1 MIAAIAIVRAQG
13 RGRIKVGLG
22 STDKLPQQPA
32 PAEPGGNAT
41 EPAACDFLR
50 GGGTMGAHIRGFDW
64 ARSPLG
70 PAEAWPQSLRTVV
83 RLMLTSNHP
92 IFIYWGPELI
102 CLYNDAFSHSLG
114 PERHPSILGQRGAVA
129 WDEIWPIIGHEI
141 ETVMRGEGA
150 YWRENELVPITRHGQ
165 REDVYWNYSQS
176 PIDDDDSDS
185 GVGGVLVLCNETT
198 RQVLAD
204 ARQTFLI
211 EIADRLL
218 TTPDPRNAIV
228 AVGDAL
234 GKYLGLDGVGFANY
248 DAGWNVAEVDEAW
261 RKPGLP
267 GIGGHYSTTAFGS
280 AIVEHLRKGET
291 VVIDDV
297 ATSPLVLGDAVAN
310 FATIDTRAMIQVPL
324 NRSGCVAVGLFVMS
338 EQPRIWTANEVRL
351 VEEVGMRTAAAVER
365 ARGERAVRDSE
376 ALLRAIGESSAELIF
391 AKDREHRLIY
401 ANPATLKAIGLTA
414 TEAMGRSER
423 EWHGEGS
430 ESDAIMLADEQ
441 VMATGKTLRVEEHF
455 TPPGGGERI
464 YASTKAPMRNSDG
477 DVIGIVGVSTD
488 ITERHRD
495 RVHLNLLVAELNHRV
510 KNTLAI
516 VQSLA
521 HQTFRGAGIE
531 ATARTAF
538 EGRLAALATA
548 HNLLTRERWES
559 TDLETVVVETLA
571 AQVSDPTSVSIRGP
585 SVRLDP
591 KTAVSI
597 AMALHELATNAI
609 KYGALSVDGGH
620 VTVRWSS
627 GSADAPRL
635 LLDWRESGGPVVTPP
650 TTRGFGSR
658 MIERAL
664 ASELRGKV
672 KLEFLADGLHCA
684 IDAPLPTVVSVA
696 LQRPED

>member
-1 MIAAIAIVRAQG
+1 M
-13 RGRIKVGLG
+13 GLG
-22 STDKLPQQPA
+22 STDNLPQQLA
-32 PAEPGGNAT
+32 PAEPVRSAA
-41 EPAACDFLR
+41 EPATGNFLR
-50 GGGTMGAHIRGFDW
+50 GGGTMGAHIRDFDW
-64 ARSPLG
+64 TRSPLG
-70 PAEAWPQSLRTVV
+70 PTDAWPQSLRTVV

-92 IFIYWGPELI
+92 VCVYWGPELI

-150 YWRENELVPITRHGQ
+150 YWRENELVPITRHGR

-176 PIDDDDSDS
+176 PIDDDDSAS

-218 TTPDPRNAIV
+218 TTTDPRNAIV

-248 DAGWNVAEVDEAW
+248 DAGWDVAEVDEAW

-267 GIGGHYSTTAFGS
+267 GIGGRYSTAAFGS
-280 AIVEHLRKGET
+280 AIVEQLRKGVT

-297 ATSPLVLGDAVAN
+297 ATSPLVLGEVVAN

-324 NRSGCVAVGLFVMS
+324 NRSGCAAVGLFVMS
-338 EQPRIWTANEVRL
+338 TQPRSWTEDEVRL

-365 ARGERAVRDSE
+365 ARGERVVRESE

-401 ANPATLKAIGLTA
+401 ANPATLKAIGRSRD
-414 TEAMGRSER
+414 EAIGRTER
-423 EWHGEGS
+423 EWHADPAEA
-430 ESDAIMLADEQ
+430 EAIIATDNQ
-441 VMATGKTLRVEEHF
+441 VMRSGKVQRFEQQL
-455 TPPGGGERI
+455 TPLGGNKRI
-464 YASTKAPMRNSDG
+464 YESTKAAMRDYDG
-477 DVIGIVGVSTD
+477 KVIGVVGVSTD

-495 RVHLNLLVAELNHRV
+495 QAHLNLLVGELNHRV
-510 KNTLAI
+510 KNTLTI

-548 HNLLTRERWES
+548 HNLLTRERWEA

-585 SVRLDP
+585 RIRLDP

-627 GSADAPRL
+627 GSADEPRL
-635 LLDWRESGGPVVTPP
+635 LLDWRESGGPKVTEP

-672 KLEFLADGLHCA
+672 TLEFRADGLHCA
-684 IDAPLPTVVSVA
+684 IDAPLPTVVPVA
-696 LQRPED
+696 LQRPTD

>member
-13 RGRIKVGLG
+13 RGRIEVGLG
-22 STDKLPQQPA
+22 TENLSQPLV
-32 PAEPGGNAT
+32 PAEPSGNAT
-41 EPAACDFLR
+41 EQAACNFLR
-50 GGGTMGAHIRGFDW
+50 GGGTMGAHIRAFDW
-64 ARSPLG
+64 AHSPLG
-70 PAEAWPQSLRTVV
+70 PADAWPQSLRTVV
-83 RLMLTSNHP
+83 RLLLNSNHP
-92 IFIYWGPELI
+92 VFIYWGPELI

-129 WDEIWPIIGHEI
+129 WDEIWPIIGHQI
-141 ETVMRGEGA
+141 ETVMHGEGA

-165 REDVYWNYSQS
+165 REDVYWTYSQS
-176 PIDDDDSDS
+176 PIDDDDSAS

-248 DAGWNVAEVDEAW
+248 DADWGVAEIDEAW

-267 GIGGHYSTTAFGS
+267 GIGGRYSTAAFGS
-280 AIVEHLRKGET
+280 AIVDELRKGET
-291 VVIDDV
+291 VVIEDV

-324 NRSGCVAVGLFVMS
+324 NRSGSVAVGLFVMS
-338 EQPRIWTANEVRL
+338 ELPRIWTEDEVRL

-365 ARGERAVRDSE
+365 ARGERAVRESE

-401 ANPATLKAIGLTA
+401 ANPATLKAIGRSRD
-414 TEAMGRSER
+414 EMIGRTER
-423 EWHGEGS
+423 EWHADPAEA
-430 ESDAIMLADEQ
+430 EAIIAIDNQ
-441 VMATGKTLRVEEHF
+441 VMQSGKVQRFEQKL
-455 TPPGGGERI
+455 TPPGGNKRMYE
-464 YASTKAPMRNSDG
+464 STKAAMRDHDG
-477 DVIGIVGVSTD
+477 NVIGVVGVSTD

-495 RVHLNLLVAELNHRV
+495 QAHLNLLVAELNHRV

-548 HNLLTRERWES
+548 HNLLTRERWEA

-571 AQVSDPTSVSIRGP
+571 AQISDPTSVSIRGP
-585 SVRLDP
+585 SIRLDP

-635 LLDWRESGGPVVTPP
+635 LLDWRESGGPKVTAP

-672 KLEFLADGLHCA
+672 NLEFLANGLHCA
-684 IDAPLPTVVSVA
+684 IDAPLPKVVPVA
-696 LQRPED
+696 LERPGD

>member
-1 MIAAIAIVRAQG
+1 
-13 RGRIKVGLG
+13 VGLG
-22 STDKLPQQPA
+22 STENLTQPPA
-32 PAEPGGNAT
+32 PAEPASNAA
-41 EPAACDFLR
+41 EPAGCNFLV
-50 GGGTMGAHIRGFDW
+50 GGGAMGDAIRRHDW
-64 ARSPLG
+64 ARSPVG
-70 PAEAWPQSLRTVV
+70 PPAQWPQSLRTVI

-92 IFIYWGPELI
+92 IFVFWGPELT
-102 CLYNDAFSHSLG
+102 CFYNDPYSQSLG
-114 PERHPSILGQRGAVA
+114 PEKHPSILGQRAEVA
-129 WDEIWPIIGHEI
+129 WDEIWPIIGPQI
-141 ETVMRGEGA
+141 DLVMRGDGA
-150 YWRENELVPITRHGQ
+150 TWHENHLVPITRFGR
-165 REDVYWNYSQS
+165 REDVYWTYSYS
-176 PIDDDDSDS
+176 PIDDDDAAS

-218 TTPDPRNAIV
+218 TTPDPRNA
-228 AVGDAL
+228 L
-234 GKYLGLDGVGFANY
+234 GKYLGLEGVGFANY
-248 DAGWNVAEVDEAW
+248 DAGWDVAEVDEAW

-267 GIGGHYSTTAFGS
+267 GLGGRYSTAAFGS
-280 AIVEHLRKGET
+280 AIVEQLRQGQT

-297 ATSPLVLGDAVAN
+297 ATSPLVLGEAIAN

-324 NRSGCVAVGLFVMS
+324 NRSGSGAAGLFVIS
-338 EQPRIWTANEVRL
+338 EQPRIWTTNEVRL
-351 VEEVGMRTAAAVER
+351 VEEVAIRGAAAVER

-391 AKDREHRLIY
+391 AKDRKHRLIY
-401 ANPATLKAIGLTA
+401 ANPATLTAIGRNRE
-414 TEAMGRSER
+414 EAIGRTER
-423 EWHGEGS
+423 EWHADPAEA
-430 ESDAIMLADEQ
+430 EAIIATDDE
-441 VMATGKTLRVEEHF
+441 VMKSGKVQRFEQHF
-455 TPPGGGERI
+455 TPPGGNKRI
-464 YASTKAPMRNSDG
+464 YESTKAAMRDHNG
-477 DVIGIVGVSTD
+477 DVIGVVGVSTD

-495 RVHLNLLVAELNHRV
+495 QAHLNLLVAELNHRV

-521 HQTFRGAGIE
+521 HQTFRGAGIQ

-548 HNLLTRERWES
+548 HNLLTRERWEA

-585 SVRLDP
+585 RVRLDP

-620 VTVRWSS
+620 VTLRWSS
-627 GSADAPRL
+627 GSTDAPRL
-635 LLDWRESGGPVVTPP
+635 LLDWRESGGPKVTAP

-664 ASELRGKV
+664 ASELRGRV
-672 KLEFLADGLHCA
+672 KLEYLADGLHCA
-684 IDAPLPTVVSVA
+684 IDAPLPTVVPVA
-696 LQRPED
+696 LERPEN

>member
-13 RGRIKVGLG
+13 RGRIEVGLG
-22 STDKLPQQPA
+22 STDKLPQPSA
-32 PAEPGGNAT
+32 PAEPAENAA
-41 EPAACDFLR
+41 EPAACNFLR

-70 PAEAWPQSLRTVV
+70 PADGWPQSLRTVV
-83 RLMLTSNHP
+83 RLMLNSNHP
-92 IFIYWGPELI
+92 VFIYWGAELI
-102 CLYNDAFSHSLG
+102 CFYNDAYSQSLG
-114 PERHPSILGQRGAVA
+114 PEKHPAILGQQAAVA
-129 WDEIWPIIGHEI
+129 WQEIWPIIEPQVDLVMSGAGATWHENHLI
-141 ETVMRGEGA
+141 
-150 YWRENELVPITRHGQ
+150 PITRHGR
-165 REDVYWNYSQS
+165 REDVYWTSGYS
-176 PIDDDDSDS
+176 PIDDDAAEN

-198 RQVLAD
+198 SQVLAD

-234 GKYLGLDGVGFANY
+234 GEYLGLDGVGFANY
-248 DAGWNVAEVDEAW
+248 DAGWDVAEVDEAW

-267 GIGGHYSTTAFGS
+267 GIGGRYSTASFGS
-280 AIVEHLRKGET
+280 AIIEQLRKGVT

-297 ATSPLVLGDAVAN
+297 ATSPLVLGEVVAN
-310 FATIDTRAMIQVPL
+310 FATINTRAVIQVPL

-338 EQPRIWTANEVRL
+338 EQPRMWTTNEVRL

-391 AKDREHRLIY
+391 AKDREHRMIY
-401 ANPATLKAIGLTA
+401 ANPATLKAIGRSRD
-414 TEAMGRSER
+414 EAIGRTER
-423 EWHGEGS
+423 EWH
-430 ESDAIMLADEQ
+430 ADPAEAEVIIANDDQ
-441 VMATGKTLRVEEHF
+441 VMQSGKVQRFEQQF
-455 TPPGGGERI
+455 TSPGGNKRI
-464 YASTKAPMRNSDG
+464 YESTKAAMRDHDG
-477 DVIGIVGVSTD
+477 NVIGVVGVSTD

-495 RVHLNLLVAELNHRV
+495 QAHLNLLVAELNHRV

-548 HNLLTRERWES
+548 HSLLTRERWEA

-585 SVRLDP
+585 SVKLDP

-635 LLDWRESGGPVVTPP
+635 LLDWRESGGPKVTPP

-664 ASELRGKV
+664 AAELRGKV
-672 KLEFLADGLHCA
+672 TLDFPADGLRCA
-684 IDAPLPTVVSVA
+684 IDAPLPTVVSIA

>member
-1 MIAAIAIVRAQG
+1 MRAQG
-13 RGRIKVGLG
+13 QGRIEVGLG
-22 STDKLPQQPA
+22 STENLPHQLAPSE
-32 PAEPGGNAT
+32 PAENAA
-41 EPAACDFLR
+41 EPAACNFLR
-50 GGGTMGAHIRGFDW
+50 GGGTMGAHIRTFDW

-70 PAEAWPQSLRTVV
+70 PADAWPQSLRTVV
-83 RLMLTSNHP
+83 RLMLNSNHP
-92 IFIYWGPELI
+92 VFIYWGPELI
-102 CLYNDAFSHSLG
+102 CFYNDAFSQSLG

-129 WDEIWPIIGHEI
+129 WDEIWPIIGHQI

-150 YWRENELVPITRHGQ
+150 YWRENELVPITRHGR
-165 REDVYWNYSQS
+165 REDVYWTYSYS
-176 PIDDDDSDS
+176 PIDDDDAAG

-218 TTPDPRNAIV
+218 TTSDPRNAIV

-248 DAGWNVAEVDEAW
+248 DAGWDVAEVDEAW

-267 GIGGHYSTTAFGS
+267 GLGGRYSTAAFGS
-280 AIVEHLRKGET
+280 AIVDQLRKGET

-297 ATSPLVLGDAVAN
+297 ATSPLVLGEAVAN

-338 EQPRIWTANEVRL
+338 ELPRIWTANEVRL

-414 TEAMGRSER
+414 AEAMGRSER
-423 EWHGEGS
+423 EWHGAGGES
-430 ESDAIMLADEQ
+430 EAIIAADEQ
-441 VMATGKTLRVEEHF
+441 VMATGETLRVEERF
-455 TPPGGGERI
+455 TPPRGRERI
-464 YASTKAPMRNSDG
+464 YASTKAPMHDHDG
-477 DVIGIVGVSTD
+477 KVIGVVGVSTD

-495 RVHLNLLVAELNHRV
+495 QAHLSLLVAELNHRV
-510 KNTLAI
+510 KNTLTI

-548 HNLLTRERWES
+548 HNLLTRERWEA

-571 AQVSDPTSVSIRGP
+571 AQVSDPTSVSIHGP
-585 SVRLDP
+585 NVRLDP

-620 VTVRWSS
+620 VTLRWSS

-635 LLDWRESGGPVVTPP
+635 LLDWRERGGPEVTAP
-650 TTRGFGSR
+650 TKRGFGSR

-672 KLEFLADGLHCA
+672 TLEFLADGLHCA
-684 IDAPLPTVVSVA
+684 IDAPLPTVVPVA
-696 LQRPED
+696 LQRPGD

>member
-1 MIAAIAIVRAQG
+1 
-13 RGRIKVGLG
+13 VGPG
-22 STDKLPQQPA
+22 FTEDLPQ
-32 PAEPGGNAT
+32 
-41 EPAACDFLR
+41 PAACNFLR
-50 GGGTMGAHIRGFDW
+50 GGGTMGAHIRAFDW

-70 PAEAWPQSLRTVV
+70 PTDAWPQSLRTVV
-83 RLMLTSNHP
+83 RLMLNSNHP
-92 IFIYWGPELI
+92 VFIYWGPELI

-141 ETVMRGEGA
+141 ETVLRGEGA
-150 YWRENELVPITRHGQ
+150 YWHENELVPITRHGR
-165 REDVYWNYSQS
+165 REDVYWTYSQS
-176 PIDDDDSDS
+176 PIDDDEAAS
-185 GVGGVLVLCNETT
+185 GVGGVLVLCSETT
-198 RQVLAD
+198 HQVLAD

-267 GIGGHYSTTAFGS
+267 GIGGRYSTAAFGS
-280 AIVEHLRKGET
+280 AIVEELRKGET
-291 VVIDDV
+291 VVIEDV
-297 ATSPLVLGDAVAN
+297 ATSPLVLGEAVAN
-310 FATIDTRAMIQVPL
+310 FATIGTRAMIQVPL
-324 NRSGCVAVGLFVMS
+324 NRSGSVTVGLFVLS

-365 ARGERAVRDSE
+365 ARGERAVRESE
-376 ALLRAIGESSAELIF
+376 AMLRAVGESSAELIF

-401 ANPATLKAIGLTA
+401 ANPATLKAIGRSRD
-414 TEAMGRSER
+414 EAIGRTER
-423 EWHGEGS
+423 EW
-430 ESDAIMLADEQ
+430 LADPAEAEAIIATDDQ
-441 VMATGKTLRVEEHF
+441 VMLSGKVQRFEQQL
-455 TPPGGGERI
+455 TPPGGNTRI
-464 YASTKAPMRNSDG
+464 YESTKAAMRDHDG
-477 DVIGIVGVSTD
+477 NVIGVVGVSTD

-495 RVHLNLLVAELNHRV
+495 QAHLNLLVAELNHRV

-538 EGRLAALATA
+538 DGRLAALATA
-548 HNLLTRERWES
+548 HNLLTRERWEA

-627 GSADAPRL
+627 GSADEPRL
-635 LLDWRESGGPVVTPP
+635 LLDWRESGGPKVTAP

-672 KLEFLADGLHCA
+672 TLEFRADGLHCA
-684 IDAPLPTVVSVA
+684 IDAPLPTVVPVA
-696 LQRPED
+696 LQRPRD

>member
-1 MIAAIAIVRAQG
+1 
-13 RGRIKVGLG
+13 VGLG
-22 STDKLPQQPA
+22 STDKLPQPSA
-32 PAEPGGNAT
+32 PAEPAGNAA
-41 EPAACDFLR
+41 EPAACNFLR
-50 GGGTMGAHIRGFDW
+50 GGGTMGAHIRAFDW

-70 PAEAWPQSLRTVV
+70 PADSWPQSLRTVV
-83 RLMLTSNHP
+83 RLMLNSNHP
-92 IFIYWGPELI
+92 VFIYWGSELI

-129 WDEIWPIIGHEI
+129 WDEIWPIIGHQI
-141 ETVMRGEGA
+141 ETVMHGQGA
-150 YWRENELVPITRHGQ
+150 YWSENELVPITRHGR
-165 REDVYWNYSQS
+165 REDVYWTYSYS
-176 PIDDDDSDS
+176 PIDDDDAAT

-218 TTPDPRNAIV
+218 TTADPRNAII

-248 DAGWNVAEVDEAW
+248 DAAWDVAEVDEVW

-267 GIGGHYSTTAFGS
+267 GLGGRYSIAAFGS
-280 AIVEHLRKGET
+280 AIVEQLRKGET
-291 VVIDDV
+291 VVIEDV
-297 ATSPLVLGDAVAN
+297 ATSPLVRGDAVAN
-310 FATIDTRAMIQVPL
+310 FAMIDTRAMIQVPL
-324 NRSGCVAVGLFVMS
+324 DRSGCVAVGLFVMS
-338 EQPRIWTANEVRL
+338 ELPRTWTANEVQL
-351 VEEVGMRTAAAVER
+351 IEEVGMRTAAAVER

-401 ANPATLKAIGLTA
+401 ANPATLKAIGRSRD
-414 TEAMGRSER
+414 EAIGRTER
-423 EWHGEGS
+423 EWYADPAEA
-430 ESDAIMLADEQ
+430 EAIIATDNQ
-441 VMATGKTLRVEEHF
+441 VMQSGKVQRFEQQF
-455 TPPGGGERI
+455 TPPGGNKRI
-464 YASTKAPMRNSDG
+464 YESTKAAMRDHGG
-477 DVIGIVGVSTD
+477 DVIGVVGVSTD

-495 RVHLNLLVAELNHRV
+495 QAHLNLLVAELNHRV

-521 HQTFRGAGIE
+521 HKTFRGAGIE

-538 EGRLAALATA
+538 DGRLAALATA
-548 HNLLTRERWES
+548 HNLLTRERWEA

-571 AQVSDPTSVSIRGP
+571 AQVNDPTSVSIRGP

-627 GSADAPRL
+627 GSADEPRL
-635 LLDWRESGGPVVTPP
+635 LLDWRESGGPKVTAP

-672 KLEFLADGLHCA
+672 TLKFLADGLHCA
-684 IDAPLPTVVSVA
+684 IDAPLPTVVPVA
-696 LQRPED
+696 LQRPKD